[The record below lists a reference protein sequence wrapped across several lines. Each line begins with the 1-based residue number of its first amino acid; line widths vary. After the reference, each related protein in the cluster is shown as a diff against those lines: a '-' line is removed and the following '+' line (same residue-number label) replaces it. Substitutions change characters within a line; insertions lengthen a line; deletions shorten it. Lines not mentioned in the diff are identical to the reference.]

1 MGPPVVLSEIEPRDV
16 DAPRRGLPDP
26 AFESYEP
33 QTRSGRTFAPSD
45 IAFLDTEQLSGRYA
59 SRSAAVQ
66 DAVRLLRESRLAD
79 AYAQAFGEGYDEEW
93 DTAVDDG
100 LASA

>member
-1 MGPPVVLSEIEPRDV
+1 MTNAKVSLSLSEGDV
-16 DAPRRGLPDP
+16 
-26 AFESYEP
+26 
-33 QTRSGRTFAPSD
+33 
-45 IAFLDTEQLSGRYA
+45 AFLDLETLSGRYA

-79 AYAQAFGEGYDEEW
+79 AYAEAFAEGYDDAW
-93 DTAVDDG
+93 DSADADG

>member
-1 MGPPVVLSEIEPRDV
+1 MAHPKVSLSLSE
-16 DAPRRGLPDP
+16 
-26 AFESYEP
+26 
-33 QTRSGRTFAPSD
+33 SD
-45 IAFLDTEQLSGRYA
+45 LAFLDTEAVSGRYA

-79 AYAQAFGEGYDEEW
+79 AYAEAYAEGYDENW
-93 DTAVDDG
+93 DLATGDG

>member
-1 MGPPVVLSEIEPRDV
+1 MANTKVSLSLSE
-16 DAPRRGLPDP
+16 PDL
-26 AFESYEP
+26 
-33 QTRSGRTFAPSD
+33 
-45 IAFLDTEQLSGRYA
+45 AFLDTEALSGRYA

-79 AYAQAFGEGYDEEW
+79 AYAEAYAEGYDEDW
-93 DTAVDDG
+93 DLAADDG

>member
-1 MGPPVVLSEIEPRDV
+1 MARMGTTKISLSLSE
-16 DAPRRGLPDP
+16 
-26 AFESYEP
+26 
-33 QTRSGRTFAPSD
+33 SD
-45 IAFLDTEQLSGRYA
+45 LAFLDSEALGGRYA

-79 AYAQAFGEGYDEEW
+79 AYAEAFAEGYDEDW
-93 DTAVDDG
+93 DLAADDG

>member
-1 MGPPVVLSEIEPRDV
+1 MSSSKVSLSLSE
-16 DAPRRGLPDP
+16 G
-26 AFESYEP
+26 
-33 QTRSGRTFAPSD
+33 D
-45 IAFLDTEQLSGRYA
+45 IAFLDLETVSGRYA

-79 AYAQAFGEGYDEEW
+79 AYAEAFAEGYDDEW
-93 DTAVDDG
+93 DAAIGDG

>member
-1 MGPPVVLSEIEPRDV
+1 MSNAKVSLSLSV
-16 DAPRRGLPDP
+16 
-26 AFESYEP
+26 
-33 QTRSGRTFAPSD
+33 SD

-93 DTAVDDG
+93 DSVADDG

>member
-1 MGPPVVLSEIEPRDV
+1 MSTAKVSLSLSE
-16 DAPRRGLPDP
+16 
-26 AFESYEP
+26 
-33 QTRSGRTFAPSD
+33 SD
-45 IAFLDTEQLSGRYA
+45 LAFLDAQALEGRYA

-79 AYAQAFGEGYDEEW
+79 AYAEAYAEGYDDEW
-93 DTAVDDG
+93 DTAADDG

>member
-1 MGPPVVLSEIEPRDV
+1 MSNLKVSLSLSETD
-16 DAPRRGLPDP
+16 L
-26 AFESYEP
+26 
-33 QTRSGRTFAPSD
+33 
-45 IAFLDTEQLSGRYA
+45 AFLDTEQLSGRYA

-79 AYAQAFGEGYDEEW
+79 AYAQAFGDGDGYDEDW
-93 DTAVDDG
+93 DAAVDDG

>member
-1 MGPPVVLSEIEPRDV
+1 MSVSLSD
-16 DAPRRGLPDP
+16 D
-26 AFESYEP
+26 
-33 QTRSGRTFAPSD
+33 D

-79 AYAQAFGEGYDEEW
+79 AYAQAFSDGYDEEW
-93 DTAVDDG
+93 DAAVDDG
-100 LASA
+100 LATG

>member
-1 MGPPVVLSEIEPRDV
+1 MANPKVSLSLSEGD
-16 DAPRRGLPDP
+16 L
-26 AFESYEP
+26 
-33 QTRSGRTFAPSD
+33 
-45 IAFLDTEQLSGRYA
+45 AFLDTETLSGRYG

-79 AYAQAFGEGYDEEW
+79 AYAEAYAEGYDEDW
-93 DTAVDDG
+93 DLAADDG

>member
-1 MGPPVVLSEIEPRDV
+1 MTNAKVSLSLSE
-16 DAPRRGLPDP
+16 G
-26 AFESYEP
+26 
-33 QTRSGRTFAPSD
+33 D
-45 IAFLDTEQLSGRYA
+45 IAFLDLETLSGRYA

-79 AYAQAFGEGYDEEW
+79 AYAEAFADGYDDVW
-93 DTAVDDG
+93 DAADTDG

>member
-1 MGPPVVLSEIEPRDV
+1 MGNAKISLSLSTADV
-16 DAPRRGLPDP
+16 
-26 AFESYEP
+26 
-33 QTRSGRTFAPSD
+33 
-45 IAFLDTEQLSGRYA
+45 AFLDLEALSGRYS

-79 AYAQAFGEGYDEEW
+79 AYAEAYAEDYDDAW
-93 DTAVDDG
+93 DAADADG